1 MEGSKFHAPRTP
13 PELDLEYSQNSSVTS
28 IAEASEKT
36 IEASDR
42 EDVYRRPSHTETA
55 FHLVDT
61 VTRNRNRRKPSRAG
75 ILSNLLKLDLFEQNR
90 SSSRHPTKSI
100 TPPLPTRP
108 NLKSIASSRALL
120 QSVGASPQTARNS
133 MYFEDLHKAELGL
146 AYDADVAAQRM
157 VIAAEIA
164 DILQRQDLIMKIAA
178 MDQVGK
184 RLEIDGSYAIIP
196 GLIIVTFGDVETHTS
211 ETHLIKCSRALDIG
225 KLERANLI
233 VYRIAKGELS
243 LDEATELLD
252 AIMDSP
258 PTWSPLVLMLG
269 YILSS
274 ACVAP
279 LFFNG
284 SWTDCWVSAIFGLV
298 VGILTYISEKITM
311 FGNVFEMV
319 VTIPIAVIALA
330 LQPHVCF
337 VAVSMAAI
345 VIALP
350 GYSLTCA
357 VMELAAKNL
366 VSGTVHLVYAV
377 MYVFFL
383 AFGIG
388 YGCSIWR
395 LIHPEL
401 EIDVLTACQESI
413 SPWWTFLL
421 LPVATIGFGI
431 VYGAEMKQWIP
442 MVGDSAIGYAVHFF
456 VGKYAGPSS
465 IITPSTGAFA
475 LGLFG
480 NIYSRITKRLALVP
494 LIGGIIVL
502 VPGSIGVRGAIHLFD
517 GSNSDNTGSF
527 VFQVLGIALSLT
539 LGLFLSNLVVYP
551 MGRKRSVFLGF

>member
-1 MEGSKFHAPRTP
+1 
-13 PELDLEYSQNSSVTS
+13 
-28 IAEASEKT
+28 
-36 IEASDR
+36 
-42 EDVYRRPSHTETA
+42 
-55 FHLVDT
+55 
-61 VTRNRNRRKPSRAG
+61 
-75 ILSNLLKLDLFEQNR
+75 
-90 SSSRHPTKSI
+90 
-100 TPPLPTRP
+100 
-108 NLKSIASSRALL
+108 
-120 QSVGASPQTARNS
+120 

-164 DILQRQDLIMKIAA
+164 DILQRQDLIMKIGKCLVRTGAPSHRIEAA